1 MRPTDDEDGH
11 GRMEQEGW
19 EMTATDELR
28 MLLDGFGVLHG
39 YSGEDDVVWW
49 SGDGETL
56 YEARTVLVVGEP
68 TDSLEVRCLTPE
80 QAILA
85 TLGPDPREIKPA
97 GGLARGGICRESMPG
112 RDGPIGRLHSLAEG
126 VLDAVRLGAVTG
138 EGIDRTWCRELYDR
152 YSAELAEIGFGEVGR

>member
-1 MRPTDDEDGH
+1 
-11 GRMEQEGW
+11 
-19 EMTATDELR
+19 MTATDELR
-28 MLLDGFGVLHG
+28 SLLEERVVLHG
-39 YSGEDDVVWW
+39 YDEKDDVVWW

-56 YEARTVLVVGEP
+56 YEARTVLVLGEP
-68 TDSLEVRCLTPE
+68 TDSLEVRCLTPD
-80 QAILA
+80 QALIA

-126 VLDAVRLGAVTG
+126 VLDAVWRGAVTCDG
-138 EGIDRTWCRELYDR
+138 MGCKQCRELHDR